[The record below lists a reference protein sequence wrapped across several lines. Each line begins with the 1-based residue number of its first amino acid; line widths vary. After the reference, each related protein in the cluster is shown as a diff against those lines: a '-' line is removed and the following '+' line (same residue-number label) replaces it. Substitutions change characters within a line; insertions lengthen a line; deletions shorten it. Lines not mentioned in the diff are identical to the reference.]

1 MFSRSG
7 WDFKGKILKRENKRY
22 FYASFFE
29 KSTNSK
35 TDLITKNKIQ
45 MSIQAKP
52 QANKKS
58 EFPWAI
64 VVIIVSL
71 IVTHLIFHLV
81 FGNKSHFMPPEYKDP
96 VPGDYIG
103 IIYKGGFIVPI
114 LMAMFLI
121 VVTFSVERFLTIT
134 KAKGN
139 GSIESFLQKV
149 KTYLH
154 NNNINGAIE
163 ECNRQKGS
171 VANVVVEGLRKYQ
184 EMEKNTDFTLE
195 QKVTHIQ
202 QEIEEATSLELPSLE
217 QNLPIIATM
226 ASVGTLVA
234 LLGTVLGMIRAFAAL
249 AVAGNP
255 DPGAL
260 SAGISEALINT
271 AIGIGTSAI
280 AIIMY
285 NLFTGMI
292 DKLTYGIDEIGYSIS
307 QTFAATRK

>member
-1 MFSRSG
+1 MS
-7 WDFKGKILKRENKRY
+7 
-22 FYASFFE
+22 
-29 KSTNSK
+29 ST
-35 TDLITKNKIQ
+35 
-45 MSIQAKP
+45 AKP
-52 QANKKS
+52 QAQKKS
-58 EFPWAI
+58 DFPWAI
-64 VVIIVSL
+64 VVILTSL
-71 IVTHLIFHLV
+71 AISELIFHFW
-81 FGNKSHFMPPEYKDP
+81 FGHRSHFMDDAKKVP
-96 VPGDYIG
+96 VTGDYLG
-103 IIYKGGFIVPI
+103 TVYHGGFIVPF
-114 LMAMFLI
+114 LMTMFLT
-121 VVTFSVERFLTIT
+121 VVTFSVERFLTIN

-139 GSIESFLQKV
+139 GSLESFLQKV
-149 KTYLH
+149 KTLLH
-154 NNNINGAIE
+154 NNDINGAIS

-184 EMEKNTDFTLE
+184 EMEKHTEFTLE

-217 QNLPIIATM
+217 QNLPILATI
-226 ASVGTLVA
+226 ASVATLVA

-292 DKLTYGIDEIGYSIS
+292 DKLTYGIDEIGYSIA
-307 QTFAATRK
+307 QTFASTRK